1 MKVNIRSIRWSLGGA
16 VVAAA
21 AMLLMGRLQG
31 NPGEIA
37 AAQMATPS
45 GGKIAVVN
53 IPKLLQDLD
62 EQVYNLH
69 QFHKLQARIAAK
81 IKAKQAALKKME
93 EPLNPNST
101 LALKPGTEEYNHLRR
116 KVAQAVVAYEVYQRY
131 SRLRLHD
138 RLLNMSQELY
148 GEISNAVTTYAK
160 AHGISLVLTK
170 NPFQK
175 NLNSMRNYVEMV
187 QTRTVFYA
195 ARSVN
200 ITDKIAAAMNRAWT
214 KAHG

>member
-1 MKVNIRSIRWSLGGA
+1 MNVNIRSIRWSLGGA
-16 VVAAA
+16 ATAAA
-21 AMLLMGRLQG
+21 VILLLGRLQN
-31 NPGEIA
+31 NPASVA
-37 AAQMATPS
+37 AAQMAAPS
-45 GGKIAVVN
+45 GEKIAVVN

-69 QFHKLQARIAAK
+69 QINKLQATIEAK

-131 SRLRLHD
+131 SRLHLHE
-138 RLLNMSQELY
+138 RVLNASQDLY
-148 GEISNAVTTYAK
+148 GEISNAVKAYAK

-170 NPFQK
+170 NPYQK

-187 QTRTVFYA
+187 QTRTVFYS
-195 ARSVN
+195 ARSID